1 MSDFSKRLKKL
12 RQEKKLTMD
21 ALCSAINARYPE
33 LNFNKSMLSRWES
46 RENEPSL
53 ENAKYLSMYFNVSI
67 DYLAG
72 LTDDRTPPE
81 RALTVEDKVR
91 GILVDLRTKR
101 NLTQT
106 ELGKVVGKSKTA
118 VASWEQ
124 GLSMPDVATLY
135 QLAQYYGKS
144 MNFMCGESGQ
154 DDN

>member
-12 RQEKKLTMD
+12 RHEKKLAMD
-21 ALCSAINARYPE
+21 MLVDDINSRYPE
-33 LNFNKSMLSRWES
+33 LNFNKSMLSRWE
-46 RENEPSL
+46 NGLAEPSL
-53 ENAKYLSMYFNVSI
+53 NSAKYLSLFFDVSI
-67 DYLAG
+67 DYLVG
-72 LTDDRTPPE
+72 LTDDRTPPK

-144 MNFMCGESGQ
+144 MNFMCGESGS
-154 DDN
+154 DDD